1 MVRRRGDPLRDRLR
15 SPLLL
20 PCLCLLHLPTV
31 LGLAKLSDKEALVE
45 LYGATGGDTWALSA
59 DAPYDEMML
68 PGGNNGWDTTT
79 DPCPVIFNASWH
91 GVACVDPCYTPI
103 DGEDCR
109 FGRITGLQLQF
120 NNLTGTIPEGL
131 FDKLI
136 NLTAIDLSHNTLSGT
151 IPTTV
156 GKLRNAQVLQLSHN
170 LLSGTIPT
178 EIRSMGSH
186 VPPDEIAVSLADLVE
201 SGTGSGEVYDTEI
214 IQTMGLSQLA
224 LSNNRL
230 NGTIPT
236 TIGELVNLQAVDVSN
251 NAELGADGCCDGTDS
266 YYNSFYGYNTTVPT
280 EIGNLRKLQVL
291 KMDWSRFMRHMPTEV
306 GNLRSLQFWR
316 LQGTYETNQVSGTI
330 PTEFGNL
337 RKLSE
342 FMMENN
348 TLSGTLPSEIAN
360 MEMLEKFTVQDNKI
374 SGTLPENM
382 GDIEFLNW
390 WDTFGNK
397 LEGDLPSSIQKL
409 SSLDYLYIQNEH
421 SDALRNHFCKQRIEA
436 SAIGRKYNWQVL
448 ANEYYNYKHVSACA
462 NPYDVQMSF
471 ERLSGDV

>member
-1 MVRRRGDPLRDRLR
+1 ML
-15 SPLLL
+15 
-20 PCLCLLHLPTV
+20 
-31 LGLAKLSDKEALVE
+31 
-45 LYGATGGDTWALSA
+45 
-59 DAPYDEMML
+59 L
-68 PGGNNGWDTTT
+68 PGGNNGWDTTG
-79 DPCPVIFNASWH
+79 DPCPVAYNASWH

-136 NLTAIDLSHNTLSGT
+136 NLTTIDMSHNSLSGT

-156 GKLRNAQVLQLSHN
+156 GKLRNAQIMLLSHN
-170 LLSGTIPT
+170 RLSGTIPT
-178 EIRSMGSH
+178 EIRTMGSH
-186 VPPDEIAVSLADLVE
+186 VPPDEMAISLEDIRMPGELA
-201 SGTGSGEVYDTEI
+201 SGENATYDYEI
-214 IQTMGLSQLA
+214 LQTMGLSQLD
-224 LSNNRL
+224 LSNNLL

-236 TIGELVNLQAVDVSN
+236 TIGELLNLQAVDVSN
-251 NAELGADGCCDGTDS
+251 NPELGADGCCETADS
-266 YYNSFYGYNTTVPT
+266 YYTSFYGYNTTVPT
-280 EIGNLRKLQVL
+280 EIGMLRKLQVL

-306 GNLRSLQFWR
+306 GNLRNLQFWR
-316 LQGTYETNQVSGTI
+316 LQGSYETNQVSGTI

-348 TLSGTLPSEIAN
+348 TLSGTLPSEIGN
-360 MEMLEKFTVQDNKI
+360 MINLEKFTVQDNKI

-382 GDIEFLNW
+382 GDIEYLNH

-409 SSLDYLYIQNEH
+409 GSLDYLYIQNEH
-421 SDALRNHFCKQRIEA
+421 SDALRNHFCQQRIEA

-462 NPYDVQMSF
+462 NPYDVHAAF